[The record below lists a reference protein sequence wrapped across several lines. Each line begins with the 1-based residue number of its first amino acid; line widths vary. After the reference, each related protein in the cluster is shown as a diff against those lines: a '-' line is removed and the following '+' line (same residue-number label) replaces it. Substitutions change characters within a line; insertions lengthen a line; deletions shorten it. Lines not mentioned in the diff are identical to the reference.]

1 MNNTKNKNIIFYENS
16 LYMFSNYQP
25 LFVGSF
31 LILSLFIVNV
41 SVSHASN
48 PISMINPKDSTY
60 TMQALKNFA
69 LSKINEDRAKHGL
82 SPLLQSNNSAAQIHA
97 NELLQTKTISHLTT
111 DGFKPYM
118 LYSLYNG
125 TGYVQ
130 QNIGQI
136 SYILSNHDH
145 NYIKASDLCYDFKR
159 FYCPVIDQYKAIND
173 LEYSM
178 MNNDEVCCNNGHKNN
193 ILNKFHTHVSIGIAF
208 NKYYFVMVQN
218 FENHYLSSDL
228 KILKN
233 NEDII
238 LEAKI
243 NDQNKFNFVINHVSF
258 FLDEF
263 PTKLNY
269 EKNRDK
275 NSYDFGDLKLM
286 ISKPLPSDLQYIQE
300 KKDDSYK
307 IIEAKKWDLSKN
319 NIDLEFQLPD
329 TLNTK
334 NKILTMVV
342 YAQTLDDN
350 QNDNQNDIQDK
361 NFINPEYVPITSY
374 TFFNY

>member
-16 LYMFSNYQP
+16 LYMFSKYQP
-25 LFVGSF
+25 LLVGSF
-31 LILSLFIVNV
+31 LIFSLLISNV
-41 SVSHASN
+41 SMSHALDPNSL
-48 PISMINPKDSTY
+48 INPDDSSD
-60 TMQALKNFA
+60 TMQSLKNFA
-69 LSKINEDRAKHGL
+69 LSKINKDRAEHGL
-82 SPLLQSNNSAAQIHA
+82 SPLLQSNNTAAQIHA

-111 DGFKPYM
+111 EGFKPYM
-118 LYSLYNG
+118 LYTLYNG

-136 SYILSNHDH
+136 SYVISNDGQ
-145 NYIKASDLCYDFKR
+145 NYTKASDLCYDSKR
-159 FYCPVIDQYKAIND
+159 FYCPVIDHYKAIND

-178 MNNDEVCCNNGHKNN
+178 MNNDEACCNNGHKNN
-193 ILNKFHTHVSIGIAF
+193 LLNKFHTHVSIGIAF

-243 NDQNKFNFVINHVSF
+243 NDPNKFNFVINHVSF

-275 NSYDFGDLKLM
+275 NGYNFGDLKLM

-350 QNDNQNDIQDK
+350 QDNFQEKDY
-361 NFINPEYVPITSY
+361 INPEYVPITSY

>member
-1 MNNTKNKNIIFYENS
+1 MNNTKNKNIIFHENS
-16 LYMFSNYQP
+16 LYMFTKYQP
-25 LFVGSF
+25 LLVGSF
-31 LILSLFIVNV
+31 LIFSLPFLNV
-41 SVSHASN
+41 HILQALN
-48 PISMINPKDSTY
+48 PISVFNPDVFSDTI
-60 TMQALKNFA
+60 QGLKKFA
-69 LSKINEDRAKHGL
+69 LSKINEDRAKYGL
-82 SPLLQSNNSAAQIHA
+82 SPLLQSDNTAAQIHA
-97 NELLQTKTISHLTT
+97 NELLQTKTISHMTT

-136 SYILSNHDH
+136 SYVLSNHGQ
-145 NYIKASDLCYDFKR
+145 NYTKASDLCYDFKR
-159 FYCPVIDQYKAIND
+159 FYCPVIDHYKAIND

-178 MNNDEVCCNNGHKNN
+178 MNNDESCCNNGHKNN

-233 NEDII
+233 NEDIR
-238 LEAKI
+238 LEAKV
-243 NDQNKFNFVINHVSF
+243 NSQNKFNFIINHVSF

-269 EKNRDK
+269 EKNRDR

-286 ISKPLPSDLQYIQE
+286 ISKPLPSDLQYVQE

-329 TLNTK
+329 NLNTK

-350 QNDNQNDIQDK
+350 QKDDQDEDY
-361 NFINPEYVPITSY
+361 INPEYVPITSY